1 MSVIFLHSNDSIS
14 VNDKASLITTNENSF
29 WFLIIGGIVLFV
41 VYKIVK
47 KWGRKEAYKEV
58 GKSLVN
64 LSVGVYLVGILQPFL
79 SGNHVSRITFGLTI
93 SMFVIFMLV
102 GVSFINA
109 EENPES

>member
-58 GKSLVN
+58 GKSLIN

-102 GVSFINA
+102 GVFLVKS
-109 EENPES
+109 